1 MKKKTLLSIIM
12 LMVSVI
18 SFANGEHEFI
28 GKQLELQVGYNNDY
42 EDVIHPKPRTPEI
55 IPIIYF
61 DGSTLFFA
69 TSCDGCTLQIVDE
82 MENIC
87 NEVVIPM
94 GTQQITLPDYLVG
107 EYGIRIIK
115 CEIFYW
121 GRITINNF

>member
-28 GKQLELQVGYNNDY
+28 GKQLELQVGYNNDF

-82 MENIC
+82 AENIC
-87 NEVVIPM
+87 YELVIPM
-94 GTQQITLPDYLVG
+94 GTNELVLPNNLSG
-107 EYGIRIIK
+107 EYELRIIRGNTLYY
-115 CEIFYW
+115 E
-121 GRITINNF
+121 TININ

>member
-55 IPIIYF
+55 IPTIYF

-69 TSCDGCTLQIVDE
+69 TPCDGCTLQIVDE
-82 MENIC
+82 AENIC
-87 NEVVIPM
+87 YELVIPM
-94 GTQQITLPDYLVG
+94 GTTELELPENLFG
-107 EYGIRIIK
+107 EYELRIIRGNTLYYG
-115 CEIFYW
+115 I
-121 GRITINNF
+121 INKVLF

>member
-107 EYGIRIIK
+107 EYELRIIQ
-115 CEIFYW
+115 
-121 GRITINNF
+121 GNTIYYGTIILNI

>member
-94 GTQQITLPDYLVG
+94 GTQQITLSDYLVG
-107 EYGIRIIK
+107 EYELRIIQ
-115 CEIFYW
+115 
-121 GRITINNF
+121 GNTIYYGTIILNI

>member
-18 SFANGEHEFI
+18 SFANGEHEFM

-82 MENIC
+82 AENIC
-87 NEVVIPM
+87 YELVIPM
-94 GTQQITLPDYLVG
+94 GTNELVLPNNLSG
-107 EYGIRIIK
+107 EYELRIIRGNTLYY
-115 CEIFYW
+115 E
-121 GRITINNF
+121 TININ